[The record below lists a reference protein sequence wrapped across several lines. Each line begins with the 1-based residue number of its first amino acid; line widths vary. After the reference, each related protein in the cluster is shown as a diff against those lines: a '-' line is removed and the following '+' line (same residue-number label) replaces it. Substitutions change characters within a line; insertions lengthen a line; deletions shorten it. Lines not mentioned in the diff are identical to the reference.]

1 MKKLTSRDIC
11 NLLDILVGNT
21 EPYGDT
27 AIDEVTEQNLKI
39 LIDVGDWI
47 LDGVLFAADF
57 YKSPMLSMRV
67 IGMRAKRAM
76 FEWRDWLSCKLEELD
91 GRE

>member
-11 NLLDILVGNT
+11 NLLDILVGAT

-27 AIDEVTEQNLKI
+27 AVDEVREQNLMT
-39 LIDVGDWI
+39 LIDIGNWV
-47 LDGVLFAADF
+47 LDGVLFAAD
-57 YKSPMLSMRV
+57 YYRSPMRSMQQ
-67 IGMRAKRAM
+67 IGMRAKSAM
-76 FEWRDWLSCKLEELD
+76 HEWQEWLSCRLEELD